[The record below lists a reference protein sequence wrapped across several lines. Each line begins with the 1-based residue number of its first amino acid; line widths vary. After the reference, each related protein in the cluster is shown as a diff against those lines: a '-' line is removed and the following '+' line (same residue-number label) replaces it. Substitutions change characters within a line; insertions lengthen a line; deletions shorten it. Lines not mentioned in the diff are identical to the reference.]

1 MSNVNNG
8 SQNTGKGVAW
18 QSGAYTLVTS
28 ALTMLR
34 QEEHKVKASLG
45 LTEGNEGTLDI
56 AQG

>member
-1 MSNVNNG
+1 MFPNKKLEANMSNVNNG

-45 LTEGNEGTLDI
+45 YR
-56 AQG
+56 A

>member
-45 LTEGNEGTLDI
+45 YR
-56 AQG
+56 A